1 MVVHSPDGISIP
13 TSDTTGVGAGVD
25 SAVGAGSSNGSPVI
39 TTGSDVGIRLEISA
53 VQPAHTVSRA
63 AISAAAATVFFMLP
77 PLVSVKAYRYSIAR
91 IAAVFNV

>member
-13 TSDTTGVGAGVD
+13 TSDTTGVGAG
-25 SAVGAGSSNGSPVI
+25 SAVGVGASNGSPVI

-53 VQPAHTVSRA
+53 VQPVHTVSRA

-77 PLVSVKAYRYSIAR
+77 PLFRPKL
-91 IAAVFNV
+91 